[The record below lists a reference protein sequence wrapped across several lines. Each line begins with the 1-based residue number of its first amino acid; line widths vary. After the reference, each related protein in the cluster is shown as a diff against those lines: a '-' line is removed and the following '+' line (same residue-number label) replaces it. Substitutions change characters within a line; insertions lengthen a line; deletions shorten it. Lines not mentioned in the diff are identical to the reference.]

1 MEQPSLLGQPVE
13 LLVKQLSDPEITLE
27 DFDNFCN
34 SNSELRE
41 ICRTNPLFVDL
52 RERKTPVIDVEVKF
66 TRLYDESDEATEF
79 LRTVNIKFYSR
90 IKRFILTNS
99 LLMDRFNLLL
109 FDTEE
114 KDYKDYI
121 PSNMEELKKK
131 YNDEE
136 QASIRRTGGF
146 GDGLFDGDALENFET
161 FKTDGNWLPIRGRG
175 YDDLFELIT
184 QGDGSKMVRVY
195 NPDEDEDHFEFYIPL
210 DLLESAVSV
219 ARSISDG
226 FSGGSATITLNGDV
240 IYGKNTGVVIKPDF

>member
-1 MEQPSLLGQPVE
+1 MGQPSFLLGQPVE

-34 SNSELRE
+34 SNSELKLA
-41 ICRTNPLFVDL
+41 CLTNPLFVDL

-66 TRLYDESDEATEF
+66 TKEYSKEEELTTFR
-79 LRTVNIKFYSR
+79 RTVNIKFYSR

-99 LLMDRFNLLL
+99 LLFDRFDLML

-136 QASIRRTGGF
+136 QASIRRAEDLDSKF
-146 GDGLFDGDALENFET
+146 SNGDDLENFET
-161 FKTDGNWLPIRGRG
+161 FKTGGHWYYYGNF
-175 YDDLFELIT
+175 FELIT

-195 NPDEDEDHFEFYIPL
+195 NPESDLDIEFYIPL

-226 FSGGSATITLNGDV
+226 VSGGSATITLNGDV
-240 IYGKNTGVVIKPDF
+240 IYGENTGVEIMEPRL